1 MPPNFASPAD
11 ANHEYWMRQAL
22 RFAGEAGDRDEVPIG
37 AVLVD
42 SDSGELLGSG
52 FNQPIGTDDP
62 TAHAE
67 IVALR
72 NAARFVGN
80 YRLPGT
86 ALYVTIEPCTMCVGA
101 MIHARIELLV
111 FGARELKAGAIVSRQ
126 RLLGTD
132 SFNHQLVYKEG
143 ILADEC
149 SELMRSFFKAKRN
162 AP

>member
-22 RFAGEAGDRDEVPIG
+22 RLAGEAGDRDEVPIG

-52 FNQPIGTDDP
+52 FNQPIGTNDP

-86 ALYVTIEPCTMCVGA
+86 VLYVTIEPCTMCVGA

-149 SELMRSFFKAKRN
+149 SELMQSFFKAKRN